1 MIPGISP
8 YRGRSDILHIAR
20 YERRYFMNLFSY
32 DSMLSRFLYL
42 VGDIVTL
49 HFLWLICSL
58 PIVTMG
64 ASTTALYYS
73 CMKRI
78 RTNEGYP
85 TRNFFKSFKENF
97 RQSTLIWIGMLIIGF
112 IMICDLRIGM
122 QVSGMMGKFM
132 IVSCSVLIIPFVLV
146 SLYIFPVQAKF
157 ENRIRDNLKNAL
169 LMSLQNFHLS
179 LLLVLIIGTF
189 VCLTLFFRPFIG
201 LMIVCGIGLLAYLTS
216 GIFVF
221 IFRKYIPGELDDDAE
236 RSGINREFQ

>member
-1 MIPGISP
+1 
-8 YRGRSDILHIAR
+8 
-20 YERRYFMNLFSY
+20 MNLFSY

-132 IVSCSVLIIPFVLV
+132 IVSCSILIIPFVLV

-157 ENRIRDNLKNAL
+157 ENRIRDNPEKCPAHVAAEL
-169 LMSLQNFHLS
+169 SLWS